1 MNRRI
6 LISMTDSPDGNFRN
20 KPLLRYAAEAA
31 AIVASILLAFTID
44 AWSGKNA
51 KNENWSRKPYRA
63 LRSNSSVTSRC
74 WRDINL
80 VMV

>member
-1 MNRRI
+1 VNRRI

-44 AWSGKNA
+44 AWW
-51 KNENWSRKPYRA
+51 EERQERE
-63 LRSNSSVTSRC
+63 LE
-74 WRDINL
+74 
-80 VMV
+80 